1 MNRNRNPKAS
11 HVRWLSAT
19 VLVVVLMLG
28 MAPGVGAAGGR
39 GMCQPPATTVT
50 IVLHQRPPV

>member
-28 MAPGVGAAGGR
+28 MAPGVGAAGAVVCVNHR
-39 GMCQPPATTVT
+39 
-50 IVLHQRPPV
+50 QRR